1 MQFGDTAECNSALRR
16 GRAGFTLIEV
26 VISSALMA
34 MIIVA
39 AYLCLNAC
47 VASQKAMEPRLE
59 VIQNARV
66 AMALM
71 AADLR
76 AACPLDKN
84 SEFLGMPR
92 TLGNIEADNLDFAT
106 HNYTPRHAHEGD
118 FCEESFYLSPS
129 PETGAISLYR
139 RRNPRIAP
147 DPLNGGSKEEI
158 ARNVLGLRFEY
169 YDGLDWYESWGDVQS
184 RGKAQTSNRS
194 QPNLTGMPEAVRIT
208 LWLDSNPRAKP
219 ATDAANVESA
229 ANVDKEKHEPPLV
242 FQTIARL
249 NLRSASQSGTTDAGG
264 GGAADTGGQTQPVA
278 QPGGGGY

>member
-1 MQFGDTAECNSALRR
+1 MKLVATIGQR
-16 GRAGFTLIEV
+16 RAGFTLIEV

-66 AMALM
+66 SMALM

-84 SEFLGMPR
+84 SEFLGMAR
-92 TLGNIEADNLDFAT
+92 TLGDIEADNLDFAT
-106 HNYTPRHAHEGD
+106 HNYTPRHPHEGD
-118 FCEESFYLSPS
+118 FCEESFYLSPN
-129 PETGAISLYR
+129 PETGTISLYR

-147 DPLNGGSKEEI
+147 DPLSGGSKEEI

-169 YDGLDWYESWGDVQS
+169 YDGVDWYDSWGDVQN

-208 LWLDSNPRAKP
+208 LWLDSNPRAKKAGDVPDLEP
-219 ATDAANVESA
+219 AATTG
-229 ANVDKEKHEPPLV
+229 KEKREPPLV
-242 FQTIARL
+242 FQTIARV
-249 NLRSASQSGTTDAGG
+249 NLSSATPSTSTDTGG
-264 GGAADTGGQTQPVA
+264 GADTGGQTQPVT
-278 QPGGGGY
+278 QPGGGY

>member
-1 MQFGDTAECNSALRR
+1 MKLVATIGQR
-16 GRAGFTLIEV
+16 RAGFTLIEV

-66 AMALM
+66 SMALM

-84 SEFLGMPR
+84 SEFLGMAR
-92 TLGNIEADNLDFAT
+92 TLGDIEADNLDFAT
-106 HNYTPRHAHEGD
+106 HNYTPRHPHEGD
-118 FCEESFYLSPS
+118 FCEESFYLSPN
-129 PETGAISLYR
+129 PETGTISLYR

-147 DPLNGGSKEEI
+147 DPLSGGSKEEI

-169 YDGLDWYESWGDVQS
+169 YDGIDWYDSWGDVQN

-208 LWLDSNPRAKP
+208 LWLDSNPRAKST
-219 ATDAANVESA
+219 ADAANVESA
-229 ANVDKEKHEPPLV
+229 ITVDKATREPPLV

-249 NLRSASQSGTTDAGG
+249 NLSSATPSSSSTSTDTG
-264 GGAADTGGQTQPVA
+264 GGAANTGGQTQTTTP
-278 QPGGGGY
+278 PGGGY

>member
-1 MQFGDTAECNSALRR
+1 MKLVATIGQR
-16 GRAGFTLIEV
+16 RAGFTLIEV

-66 AMALM
+66 SMALM

-84 SEFLGMPR
+84 SEFLGMAR
-92 TLGNIEADNLDFAT
+92 TLGDIEADNLDFAT
-106 HNYTPRHAHEGD
+106 HNYTPRHPHEGD
-118 FCEESFYLSPS
+118 FCEESFYLSPN
-129 PETGAISLYR
+129 PETGTISLYR

-147 DPLNGGSKEEI
+147 DPLSGGSKEEI

-169 YDGLDWYESWGDVQS
+169 YDGVDWYDSWGDVQN

-208 LWLDSNPRAKP
+208 LWLDSNPRAKKAGDVPDLEP
-219 ATDAANVESA
+219 AATTG
-229 ANVDKEKHEPPLV
+229 KEKREPPLV

-249 NLRSASQSGTTDAGG
+249 NLSSATPSSSSTSTDTGG
-264 GGAADTGGQTQPVA
+264 GADTGGQTQPVT
-278 QPGGGGY
+278 QPGGGY

>member
-1 MQFGDTAECNSALRR
+1 MKLVATIGQS
-16 GRAGFTLIEV
+16 RAGFTLIEV

-66 AMALM
+66 SMALM

-84 SEFLGMPR
+84 SEFLGMAR
-92 TLGNIEADNLDFAT
+92 TLGDIEADNLDFAT
-106 HNYTPRHAHEGD
+106 HNYTPRHPHEGD
-118 FCEESFYLSPS
+118 FCEESFYLSPN
-129 PETGAISLYR
+129 PETGTISLYR

-147 DPLNGGSKEEI
+147 DPLSGGSKEEI

-169 YDGLDWYESWGDVQS
+169 YDGVDWYDSWGDVQN

-208 LWLDSNPRAKP
+208 LWLDSNPRAKKAGDVPDLEP
-219 ATDAANVESA
+219 AATTG
-229 ANVDKEKHEPPLV
+229 KEKREPPLV
-242 FQTIARL
+242 FQTIARV
-249 NLRSASQSGTTDAGG
+249 NLSSATPSTSTDTGG
-264 GGAADTGGQTQPVA
+264 GADTGGQTQPVT
-278 QPGGGGY
+278 QPGGGY